1 MRASRLSSALEDA
14 LGGYVHA
21 AATILRGELAGG
33 AEVELELCAQRGR
46 GAGKTPFYSYQPLT
60 GEFIRER
67 EPLVNGL
74 AEHEQAMKA
83 LVGFD
88 GLDRYLAG
96 SPTTPR
102 GGRAMDVGVS
112 RRGPARVR
120 GEASDGDARA
130 GVDARAKLA
139 LEELL
144 EEVFAGQTDFEVR
157 PDRLAAALARL
168 ERAEPAGGS
177 DTATLLATLHGL
189 TIGSEEIK
197 LAKGLSIA
205 MPDSLGWAPQA
216 AIVGADGLPDGEDS
230 GHLLAVL
237 TIEESLG
244 ESSQDSI
251 ERAREM
257 LTDLLRALRLFG
269 DGRVTLG
276 ALAWAR
282 AGGAGRWSTVPL
294 GLGGRP
300 QGMLVVSPEQ
310 EDELRA
316 FCSLVSRRAPHD
328 NELAWALR
336 RFELGCERASPY
348 EGLSDHLLALRALLE
363 PEGPA
368 SGLLAGRIAALCAT
382 PKDRAKLTER
392 MTKAQALERA
402 IVAGTATER
411 AAPLALAR
419 DVADHLRALLRD
431 VICGHLSPG
440 LPRLADE
447 LLTAEAP
454 QELHGPRPPR
464 GMPPPRSRRPQS
476 PGPASSPPWS
486 PPKRLAASRCSSRRR
501 GRGSPEGQPRGQGV
515 IQRAEG
521 VNPAGDGRHGPGP

>member
-1 MRASRLSSALEDA
+1 MRASHLSSSLEDA
-14 LGGYVHA
+14 LCEYVQAVARILGG
-21 AATILRGELAGG
+21 EQAGG
-33 AEVELELCAQRGR
+33 AEVELELCSQRGR

-67 EPLVNGL
+67 EPLLTGL
-74 AEHEQAMKA
+74 AEHEQAVSA

-96 SPTTPR
+96 SSTSPR
-102 GGRAMDVGVS
+102 SGGERDVEIS
-112 RRGPARVR
+112 RRGPTRAR
-120 GEASDGDARA
+120 GGAPTGDAP
-130 GVDARAKLA
+130 GVHIRAKLA
-139 LEELL
+139 LQELL

-157 PDRLAAALARL
+157 SERLAAALARL
-168 ERAEPAGGS
+168 ERAEPAGGN

-205 MPDSLGWAPQA
+205 MPDSLGWAPQDA
-216 AIVGADGLPDGEDS
+216 VVGADGLPDGEDS
-230 GHLLAVL
+230 GHLLVVL
-237 TIEESLG
+237 TIEESPG

-251 ERAREM
+251 ERARET

-282 AGGAGRWSTVPL
+282 AGGVGRWTTVPL

-300 QGMLVVSPEQ
+300 WGMLVVSPEQ

-316 FCSLVSRRAPHD
+316 FCSLISRRAPRD

-336 RFELGCERASPY
+336 RFELGCERASAY

-363 PEGPA
+363 PEGPS

-419 DVADHLRALLRD
+419 YVADHLRALLRD
-431 VICGHLSPG
+431 VICGHLSPD
-440 LPRLADE
+440 LSRLADE
-447 LLTAEAP
+447 LLTAQAPPEPHETPAVETPAVEIPAVETPAVEA
-454 QELHGPRPPR
+454 
-464 GMPPPRSRRPQS
+464 S
-476 PGPASSPPWS
+476 
-486 PPKRLAASRCSSRRR
+486 
-501 GRGSPEGQPRGQGV
+501 EGPRGQQV
-515 IQRAEG
+515 LIE
-521 VNPAGDGRHGPGP
+521 V